1 MARRQFRA
9 DSLYAAR
16 AYVTAM
22 GGRATPAALVA
33 AETMYRAD
41 LLITAYIEAR
51 GKAGKRGR

>member
-1 MARRQFRA
+1 MARLQFRA

-33 AETMYRAD
+33 AETMCRAD
-41 LLITAYIEAR
+41 MLVVAYIEAM